1 MPRYRS
7 PADEIEAYP
16 GDSFLNKLVEAANPS
31 DKGFISL
38 LFLTGGRISEVLSLR
53 RQNFSFSEHPDL
65 IVVKKMIVK
74 KKKKK
79 TRRSFPIRT
88 DDPTVGEARSFL
100 VRTKGKLFDFSRSTG
115 HRKVRKLGS
124 KIDGEI
130 PFSDTPCS
138 ELCAH
143 HFRAMRACHLVE
155 KYDFGEFHLN
165 QFFVWGGETEA
176 SKYAS
181 MAWKDLARRM
191 GVDV

>member
-7 PADEIEAYP
+7 PTDDIEGYP
-16 GDSFLNKLVEAANPS
+16 GDSFLEDLAKSANPS
-31 DKGFISL
+31 DRGFISL

-53 RQNFSFSEHPDL
+53 RENFTFSEHPDL
-65 IVVKKMIVK
+65 IVVKKMKVK

-88 DDPTVGEARSFL
+88 DDPLVPEARSL
-100 VRTKGKLFDFSRSTG
+100 IVRTKGRLFDFSRSTA
-115 HRKVRKLGS
+115 HRKVRKAGS
-124 KIDGEI
+124 KIGGKV
-130 PFSDTPCS
+130 PFSELPCS

-143 HFRAMRACHLVE
+143 HFRAIRACHLVE

-181 MAWKDLARRM
+181 MGWRDLARKM
-191 GVDV
+191 GVEV